1 MKPFVVN
8 VADLLKRPAAR
19 RRERLRGRLDG
30 LKVSASE
37 VHPSAPIDV
46 DALLEWVSDG
56 ILATGTVTAP
66 WRGECRRCLGTAEG
80 ILEVAFRELFE
91 TKPVDGETYQLG
103 QDTVDLAPLV
113 RELVMLDLSLAPLCR
128 ADCRGL
134 CPTCGADLNEAPC
147 ECRTDDR
154 DPRWAALDLLLAEPT
169 ADPE

>member
-1 MKPFVVN
+1 MKPFVAN
-8 VADLLKRPAAR
+8 VADLLNRPAAR

-30 LKVSASE
+30 LRVGVSE

-46 DALLEWVSDG
+46 DVMLEWVSDG
-56 ILATGTVTAP
+56 ILATGSVTAP

-91 TKPVDGETYQLG
+91 TKPVEGETYQLG
-103 QDTVDLAPLV
+103 QDSVDLEPLV
-113 RELVMLDLSLAPLCR
+113 REVVMLDLSVAPLCR

-147 ECRTDDR
+147 DCRSDDR
-154 DPRWAALDLLLAEPT
+154 DPRWAPLDLLLA
-169 ADPE
+169 DPAVEQD